1 MRDERRMFDAI
12 AFRQGHLSETLPQR
26 VDLAFQFERNDYR
39 GVTSLQMNILDIR
52 EAGSFHDPNLT
63 IWGR

>member
-1 MRDERRMFDAI
+1 MFDAI

-26 VDLAFQFERNDYR
+26 VDVAFHFERNDYR

-52 EAGSFHDPNLT
+52 EAGSFSDPKLT
-63 IWGR
+63 MWGR